1 MNTTLRTTYLHRSVA
16 MEQPGSLPLSASVDN
31 NQTTHS
37 ALIAGASLRSQLIN
51 FEQHQFTGRLDITIA
66 PKQTWSLYLA
76 LGRLAWAAGGLHP
89 LRRWRRQL
97 LCTQLASRAAQVKI
111 RQGDCCECWDY
122 QILTLLA
129 KRQLANNETV
139 MAMIEGV
146 VTEVLFEILQAIQL
160 TALGAAVEQSPP
172 HPEIQTEWL
181 RITPRLGVRPSTA
194 DTGILPRTWTL
205 EIDSALTQTQTL
217 WGQWAQAGLAL
228 CSPNL
233 APVIKNHQQL
243 QATLPPKG
251 YQQLAEL
258 INGKRTLRDLAVLL
272 KKDLLILTRSL
283 LPYVRQHAMGL
294 SEVPDL
300 SAPPLSPASPECS
313 NPQPSD
319 TKGVVICIDDSP
331 QIGRTLEEILGEAGY
346 QVIWVQEAIQA
357 LPTLLQ
363 HKPDFVFLDLM
374 MPIANGYEICSQ
386 IRRVAQFKN
395 LPVVILTSNDGLVD
409 RVRAKMVGAT
419 DFMGKPIQA
428 PKLLAVLQKHWVCSE
443 K

>member
-1 MNTTLRTTYLHRSVA
+1 M
-16 MEQPGSLPLSASVDN
+16 
-31 NQTTHS
+31 
-37 ALIAGASLRSQLIN
+37 
-51 FEQHQFTGRLDITIA
+51 
-66 PKQTWSLYLA
+66 
-76 LGRLAWAAGGLHP
+76 AADHAP
-89 LRRWRRQL
+89 LR
-97 LCTQLASRAAQVKI
+97 
-111 RQGDCCECWDY
+111 
-122 QILTLLA
+122 
-129 KRQLANNETV
+129 
-139 MAMIEGV
+139 
-146 VTEVLFEILQAIQL
+146 
-160 TALGAAVEQSPP
+160 GA
-172 HPEIQTEWL
+172 
-181 RITPRLGVRPSTA
+181 PRLGVRPSTA
-194 DTGILPRTWTL
+194 DTGILPRNWTL
-205 EIDSALTQTQTL
+205 EIDGALTQTQNL
-217 WGQWAQAGLAL
+217 WSQWAQAGLAL

-233 APVIKNHQQL
+233 APIVKNHNQL
-243 QATLPPKG
+243 QATLPPKS

-272 KKDLLILTRSL
+272 KKDLLALTRSL
-283 LPYVRQHAMGL
+283 LPYVRQQAMGL

-300 SAPPLSPASPECS
+300 GAPPTAPAPPVCPVSPAG
-313 NPQPSD
+313 D

-346 QVIWVQEAIQA
+346 RVIWVQEAVQA

-428 PKLLAVLQKHWVCSE
+428 PKLLAALQKHWV
-443 K
+443 KA

>member
-1 MNTTLRTTYLHRSVA
+1 

-51 FEQHQFTGRLDITIA
+51 FERHQFTGRLDIAIA

-89 LRRWRRQL
+89 RRRWRRQL
-97 LCTQLASRAAQVKI
+97 LCNQLASTAAQAKI
-111 RQGDCCECWDY
+111 RQSDRFECWDY

-129 KRQLANNETV
+129 KRQLANNEVV
-139 MAMIEGV
+139 MAMIEGI

-172 HPEIQTEWL
+172 HPEPQGEWL

-194 DTGILPRTWTL
+194 DTAILPRTWTL
-205 EIDSALTQTQTL
+205 EVDGALTQTQTL

-233 APVIKNHQQL
+233 APVIKNPQQL
-243 QATLPPKG
+243 QATLPPKS
-251 YQQLAEL
+251 YEQLTGL

-272 KKDLLILTRSL
+272 KKDLLMMTRSL
-283 LPYVRQHAMGL
+283 LPYVRQQSMAL

-300 SAPPLSPASPECS
+300 GSAPTPAPSEYPE
-313 NPQPSD
+313 NQP
-319 TKGVVICIDDSP
+319 TNGKGVVICIDDSP

-346 QVIWVQEAIQA
+346 GVIWVQEAIQA

-428 PKLLAVLQKHWVCSE
+428 AKLLAILQKHWVGSE

>member
-1 MNTTLRTTYLHRSVA
+1 
-16 MEQPGSLPLSASVDN
+16 MEQPGSPPLSASVDN
-31 NQTTHS
+31 HQTTHS
-37 ALIAGASLRSQLIN
+37 TVIVGASLRSQLIN

-66 PKQTWSLYLA
+66 PKQTWSIYLA
-76 LGRLAWAAGGLHP
+76 LGRLAWATGGRHP

-97 LCTQLASRAAQVKI
+97 LSNQLSNTAAEVKI
-111 RQGDCCECWDY
+111 RQGDHFECWDY

-129 KRQLANNETV
+129 KRQLADNETV

-160 TALGAAVEQSPP
+160 TALGAAIEQSPP
-172 HPEIQTEWL
+172 HPEISTEWL

-194 DTGILPRTWTL
+194 DTGILPRNWTL
-205 EIDSALTQTQTL
+205 EIDGALTQTQNL
-217 WGQWAQAGLAL
+217 WSQWAQAGLAL

-233 APVIKNHQQL
+233 APIIKNHNQL
-243 QATLPPKG
+243 QATLPPKS

-272 KKDLLILTRSL
+272 KKDLLTLTRSL
-283 LPYVRQHAMGL
+283 LPYVRQQAMGL
-294 SEVPDL
+294 SEIPDL
-300 SAPPLSPASPECS
+300 GTPPSAPAPPEC
-313 NPQPSD
+313 PAPPTGG
-319 TKGVVICIDDSP
+319 TKGMVICIDDSP

-346 QVIWVQEAIQA
+346 RVIWVQEAVQA

-428 PKLLAVLQKHWVCSE
+428 PKLLAALQKHWVCSE

>member
-1 MNTTLRTTYLHRSVA
+1 
-16 MEQPGSLPLSASVDN
+16 MEQPGSLPLSASVDS

-51 FEQHQFTGRLDITIA
+51 FERHQFTGRLDITIA

-97 LCTQLASRAAQVKI
+97 LCNQLTSTTTEVKI
-111 RQGDCCECWDY
+111 RQGDRFECWDY

-129 KRQLANNETV
+129 KRQLADNETV

-172 HPEIQTEWL
+172 HPEVEIETEWL

-205 EIDSALTQTQTL
+205 EIDGALTQTQTR

-233 APVIKNHQQL
+233 APVIKNHNQL

-251 YQQLAEL
+251 YQQLAGL

-272 KKDLLILTRSL
+272 KKDLVTMTRSL
-283 LPYVRQHAMGL
+283 LPYVRQHAVGL

-300 SAPPLSPASPECS
+300 GTSPASTPAPPEC
-313 NPQPSD
+313 QE
-319 TKGVVICIDDSP
+319 TQLTHGKGVVVCIDDSP

-346 QVIWVQEAIQA
+346 RVIWVQEAVQA

-386 IRRVAQFKN
+386 IRRVAQFKH

-428 PKLLAVLQKHWVCSE
+428 PKLLAVLQKHWAIA
-443 K
+443 